1 MKFSDYFSNNFETK
15 EDHMYETLRT
25 HYYRARLEEAKKEV
39 LDLIEREK
47 GKIIDDNEK
56 YSEIYYET
64 PSYNCT
70 VTLIATTP
78 VEIAIDFRVTTYNFI
93 SFGKG
98 KKVIENLYKDLDS
111 KLSYKGISLYKQ

>member
-39 LDLIEREK
+39 LDLIER
-47 GKIIDDNEK
+47 EK

-111 KLSYKGISLYKQ
+111 KLSYKGISLYK